1 MIIKNLGVQVE
12 SIWKNLRPMT
22 KKMLVTVMETN
33 TKKRKKSFSY
43 DIHADWEL
51 GELLKVLDEQTSKR
65 DETAGADN
73 LQEIND
79 LAKICAEVLE
89 EKTESAEIFI
99 QLAGRA
105 LTKKNY
111 AKIDTLSDI
120 LIQRY
125 KASEVAEVIRQTES
139 APIRAIAYESLV
151 VMSVSSIIPL
161 IKDPLYFETACNVLQ
176 QQAIE
181 FENEEAL
188 LALEHLSAS
197 FSPNL
202 RQK

>member
-1 MIIKNLGVQVE
+1 MIIKNLGMQVE

-22 KKMLVTVMETN
+22 KKMLVAVMETN
-33 TKKRKKSFSY
+33 AKKRKRNFSY

-51 GELLKVLDEQTSKR
+51 SQLLQALDEKTSGTDK
-65 DETAGADN
+65 DDSTNN
-73 LQEIND
+73 LKKIND
-79 LAKICAEVLE
+79 LARICADVLE

-105 LTKKNY
+105 LAKKNY

-139 APIRAIAYESLV
+139 APIRAIAYEALV

-197 FSPNL
+197 FNPNL
-202 RQK
+202 SQR